1 MGAGSKA
8 PMDFLNKKGW
18 HPGSYQNQ
26 QKKWKLEQ
34 EALAEQKRVE
44 ELRKEHARD
53 RERQELDALAAAAGL
68 KPSVEKLEW
77 MYQPGMK
84 AGVDAERELDEE
96 RRREAALLGETKVE
110 PLGAAAAGAGAGAGA
125 ATSATA
131 AVASSSSRA
140 DAAAALPSFGAGGP
154 SSSSVPAARRAAPPP
169 PPSASESGARMHS
182 DPLFAI
188 KAREAAARAAWL
200 ACLFAPLAWSARRS
214 FELDLGRPERTAW
227 ADSLRSKLERAG
239 PAFIKWGQW
248 AATRLDLFPPDLCA
262 SLERLHAAAPAH
274 PRRLTVAE
282 VRAAFGVDSLD
293 ELFEGFPEQP
303 LASGSI
309 GQVYRARLSAA
320 GAARARL
327 PPGTVVA
334 VKVRGF
340 WFLGLGWLV

>member
-1 MGAGSKA
+1 MMVNEGG
-8 PMDFLNKKGW
+8 G
-18 HPGSYQNQ
+18 G
-26 QKKWKLEQ
+26 
-34 EALAEQKRVE
+34 
-44 ELRKEHARD
+44 
-53 RERQELDALAAAAGL
+53 
-68 KPSVEKLEW
+68 
-77 MYQPGMK
+77 
-84 AGVDAERELDEE
+84 
-96 RRREAALLGETKVE
+96 
-110 PLGAAAAGAGAGAGA
+110 PLGALLKPLQPPGFLQKGAAKVAAAVVAGL
-125 ATSATA
+125 
-131 AVASSSSRA
+131 R
-140 DAAAALPSFGAGGP
+140 L
-154 SSSSVPAARRAAPPP
+154 
-169 PPSASESGARMHS
+169 
-182 DPLFAI
+182 L
-188 KAREAAARAAWL
+188 EAAARAAWL